1 MKKVKRLACVGIVL
15 CMIMCTS
22 LGMSTSPMNV
32 NEPPINSETFVTRAT
47 GKFSMSV
54 PANTLRKADTS
65 FPMESGETVT
75 INAVYSP
82 SSAEMEFGL
91 IGPDGRFH
99 YFTVNNGSI
108 QKTIKIT
115 TRGNYTLAVKNN
127 SAKEVD
133 VSGYVN
139 F

>member
-1 MKKVKRLACVGIVL
+1 MKKIKRLVVCV
-15 CMIMCTS
+15 CMALLVVMNVT
-22 LGMSTSPMNV
+22 LGMTASASEV
-32 NEPPINSETFVTRAT
+32 NIIGSSEMIVTRAT

-82 SSAEMEFGL
+82 SSAKMEFGL

-99 YFTVNNGSI
+99 YFTVSNGSI
-108 QKTIKIT
+108 QRTIKIT

>member
-22 LGMSTSPMNV
+22 LGMSTSAMNV

-91 IGPDGRFH
+91 IGPDGRFY

>member
-1 MKKVKRLACVGIVL
+1 MKKIKRLACVGIVL
-15 CMIMCTS
+15 CMLMCSS
-22 LGMSTSPMNV
+22 LGMTISAMDV
-32 NEPPINSETFVTRAT
+32 NEPPRNSETFVTRAT

-54 PANTLRKADTS
+54 PANTLRKANTS

-82 SSAEMEFGL
+82 SSAQMEFGL

-99 YFTVNNGSI
+99 YFTVSSGSI
-108 QKTIKIT
+108 QRTIKIT
-115 TRGNYTLAVKNN
+115 TRGNYTFAVRNKSRNI
-127 SAKEVD
+127 VD
-133 VSGYVN
+133 VSGYIN

>member
-1 MKKVKRLACVGIVL
+1 MALLVVMNV
-15 CMIMCTS
+15 T
-22 LGMSTSPMNV
+22 LGMTASASEV
-32 NEPPINSETFVTRAT
+32 NIIGSSEMIVTRAT

-54 PANTLRKADTS
+54 PANKLRKADTS

-82 SSAEMEFGL
+82 SSAKMQFGL

-99 YFTVNNGSI
+99 YFTISNGSI
-108 QKTIKIT
+108 QRTIKIT

>member
-1 MKKVKRLACVGIVL
+1 MKLTKKMLCIWFAIFVVTSFGSITASATEVSTLVGR
-15 CMIMCTS
+15 
-22 LGMSTSPMNV
+22 
-32 NEPPINSETFVTRAT
+32 EVTVARAT

-82 SSAEMEFGL
+82 ISAEMEFGL

-99 YFTVNNGSI
+99 YFTVSNGSI
-108 QKTIKIT
+108 QRTIKIT
-115 TRGNYTLAVKNN
+115 TRGNYTFAVRNN
-127 SAKEVD
+127 SGKSVD
-133 VSGYVN
+133 VSGYIN

>member
-22 LGMSTSPMNV
+22 LGMSTSAMNV